1 MVESTVAG
9 RSGHGAVHTGR
20 RMAST
25 IAYWIG
31 LLCSAC
37 ATLFVLTVYGG
48 RYLEELWRGD
58 PLHAFAWSEIRLLAA
73 LVMPP
78 LVTCIA
84 ILCGWRRDR
93 RHVQDF
99 FWQQIREL
107 ERTNDDLGFQAAVRP
122 DSGKDPHTRGKD
134 HTVVRVVPSLALEQ
148 GENHSGSDI
157 QVMLAGNE
165 SLATH

>member
-1 MVESTVAG
+1 
-9 RSGHGAVHTGR
+9 
-20 RMAST
+20 MAST

-37 ATLFVLTVYGG
+37 ATLFVLAVYGG

-78 LVTCIA
+78 LVTFLA

-93 RHVQDF
+93 RHVQDLAR
-99 FWQQIREL
+99 QIREL
-107 ERTNDDLGFQAAVRP
+107 ERTNDDLGFKLLSAQTARRP
-122 DSGKDPHTRGKD
+122 PHTR
-134 HTVVRVVPSLALEQ
+134 Q
-148 GENHSGSDI
+148 GPHGSE
-157 QVMLAGNE
+157 GG
-165 SLATH
+165 SRPRS

>member
-1 MVESTVAG
+1 
-9 RSGHGAVHTGR
+9 
-20 RMAST
+20 MAST

-93 RHVQDF
+93 RHVQDLAR
-99 FWQQIREL
+99 QIREL
-107 ERTNDDLGFQAAVRP
+107 ERTNDDLGFKLLSAQTP
-122 DSGKDPHTRGKD
+122 MQPSHTR
-134 HTVVRVVPSLALEQ
+134 Q
-148 GENHSGSDI
+148 GPHGSEGGSTPR
-157 QVMLAGNE
+157 A
-165 SLATH
+165 